1 MNESPGTSHGT
12 EASPDPAD
20 ETSSTFMAEAV
31 TAPSSSEQP
40 RRILFLDDDH
50 RRADVFLK
58 RCPEAV
64 WVLTA
69 GDCIVRLVETWDEVH
84 LDHDLGG
91 EKFVDVNRDDCGMA
105 VVRWL
110 CAEDRRNLRNA
121 RFFIHSYNFGAAS
134 LMVEC
139 LLQNGYTA
147 EFRPFGFDLVD
158 FLSFEPPPRPNY
170 RRIAWRRLVEF
181 WRRLSGRRHKP
192 RGRVTANPAT
202 RYSSGGGRSDA
213 GAAVDHGQ
221 GSARSAENQ
230 L

>member
-1 MNESPGTSHGT
+1 MIESPS
-12 EASPDPAD
+12 ASNGKAAAPPVSDSLPAVPAAVPDRA
-20 ETSSTFMAEAV
+20 AV
-31 TAPSSSEQP
+31 SPS
-40 RRILFLDDDH
+40 RLLRILFLDDDR
-50 RRADVFLK
+50 RRAEVFLR
-58 RCPEAV
+58 RCPQAV

-69 GDCIVRLVETWDEVH
+69 SDCISRLGETWDEVH

-91 EKFVDVNRDDCGMA
+91 EKYVDVNRDDCGMA

-110 CAEDRRNLRNA
+110 CAEDRTNLRNT

-158 FLSFEPPPRPNY
+158 FLSFEPPPPPNY
-170 RRIAWRRLVEF
+170 RRIAWRRLVSF
-181 WRRLSGRRHKP
+181 WRRLTGGGPKP
-192 RGRVTANPAT
+192 RCRVTPAPPN
-202 RYSSGGGRSDA
+202 RYDRSPSAA
-213 GAAVDHGQ
+213 GSASEKGQ
-221 GSARSAENQ
+221 GKAKSSEDQ